1 MPQAA
6 IPGGLNA
13 FQLALI
19 GTWKNQDIGTTGKG
33 GPASPFSYNVM
44 PLPQMEPQ
52 LGQNT
57 GYILKNFSY
66 YETVEFQNQSDVA
79 VPASAANRGQD
90 GLQLPTALFYNQLV
104 FFAEGP
110 KTGNVVHVENGAWL
124 NLQTGRQ
131 IIGPYGTPTNTPIVL
146 DNPNQQPPTI
156 TIAKQIS
163 VPHGN
168 SVLAL
173 GQFAGTTA
181 GAPTIPA
188 AVSELP
194 TPVMGMAS
202 INTTPYGTQLNQT
215 DNYQNPSPALTA
227 NPNEAIAQA
236 VTAIAPNAYMTWS
249 VSTQNQGATMN
260 IPYEQRLA
268 DVADYAASYWLLST
282 DNGATFP
289 YLAYT
294 QTITLQFTIGTTRFN
309 FPHTTCNC
317 VTKM

>member
-6 IPGGLNA
+6 VPGGLNA

-19 GTWKNQDIGTTGKG
+19 GTWMNQDIPSSGQG
-33 GPASPFSYNVM
+33 GPTSPYAYNVM
-44 PLPQMEPQ
+44 PLPQREPQ

-66 YETVEFQNQSDVA
+66 YETVQFLSQSDVA

-110 KTGNVVHVENGAWL
+110 KKGGVVHVENGAWL
-124 NLQTGRQ
+124 NLQTAKQ
-131 IIGPYGTPTNTPIVL
+131 ILGPYGTPTDTPVVL
-146 DNPNQQPPTI
+146 DRPNTQPPTI

-173 GQFAGTTA
+173 GQFSDVMQ

-188 AVSELP
+188 AGSVLP

-202 INTTPYGTQLNQT
+202 INTAPYDQQLNQT
-215 DNYQNPSPALTA
+215 DNYQNPSPDLTA
-227 NPNEAIAQA
+227 NPTAAIAGA
-236 VTAIAPNAYMTWS
+236 VAAIAPNAYMTWS

-260 IPYEQRLA
+260 IPYEQRLS
-268 DVADYAASYWLLST
+268 DVVDYAATYWLLST
-282 DNGATFP
+282 DHGATYP

-294 QTITLQFTIGTTRFN
+294 QTITLQFTIGTTRFH
-309 FPHTTCNC
+309 FPHITCNC